1 MNEPPEFIFGP
12 NGLENWRE
20 IYRWA
25 EHNDPLWH
33 RCAEAYHH
41 LSKERFLETLAAL
54 QLRQNIETAKRVEEF
69 AKRGL
74 PTWRFDWSA
83 DQ

>member
-1 MNEPPEFIFGP
+1 MITPPEFIFGP

-41 LSKERFLETLAAL
+41 LSKERFLETLTAL
-54 QLRQNIETAKRVEEF
+54 QLRQNIETTKRAMEI
-69 AKRGL
+69 ARRAAPGWK
-74 PTWRFDWSA
+74 FDWSE
-83 DQ
+83 DV